1 MPLHPSPARVV
12 GAQRILLVALASLSL
27 ACPKSEI
34 EVTQHAGPLPRP
46 DVILVRDF
54 AVTSDDV
61 KLDKGITASIGLSIE
76 GVTESEEQVRVG
88 RQAADQ
94 LAAKIVDAL
103 NERGIHAARGRGRPV
118 ITPNTVILI
127 GEFLTVDQGSRA
139 ARLVVGF
146 GLGGTELRTRIEAYR
161 AGQRIAAAETLAASG
176 AKPGAAVT
184 LGMGAAAGTAATAAA
199 VAAGTAT
206 ASEVFSAN
214 VEADIRRTADA
225 IADQIRDAYR
235 ERGWL

>member
-1 MPLHPSPARVV
+1 MQFHPSPVRLV
-12 GAQRILLVALASLSL
+12 GVQRLLLAALASLSL
-27 ACPKSEI
+27 ACPKSEV
-34 EVTQHAGPLPRP
+34 EVTQRAGPLPRP

-54 AVTSDDV
+54 AVTPDDV
-61 KLDKGITASIGLSIE
+61 KLDKGLTASIGLQIE
-76 GVTESEEQVRVG
+76 GRTQSEEQIRVG

-103 NERGIHAARGRGRPV
+103 NERGINAARGRGRPV
-118 ITPNTVILI
+118 ITQNTVILV
-127 GEFLTVDQGSRA
+127 GEFLTVDEGSRT
-139 ARLVVGF
+139 ARLIVGF
-146 GLGGTELRTRIEAYR
+146 GLGATELRTRIEAYR
-161 AGQRIAAAETLAASG
+161 AGQRIAAAETLSKSG

-184 LGMGAAAGTAATAAA
+184 LGVGAAAGTAATAAA